1 MTRKTVLSIVF
12 LSVTG
17 VAVGWEVAAVVNPR
31 DSLVPWTELIA
42 EHVPAPITFAAIAVL
57 LSWLPGHFA
66 AAYSKRGKTM
76 ATTTIP
82 ATPDPGAAKEPLVNP
97 TVITAAVA
105 ALIALVVA
113 FGVDLTDAQ
122 TGAILTFVAVV
133 APIVVAV
140 WARRKVFSPATAR
153 AMVVT
158 AARTGEVA
166 TEPAVVRAEVPP
178 GAGERLA

>member
-1 MTRKTVLSIVF
+1 VTRKTVLSVVF

-17 VAVGWEVAAVVNPR
+17 VAVGMEIWFAVDGNP
-31 DSLVPWTELIA
+31 DTWPWTEWIA
-42 EHVPAPITFAAIAVL
+42 DQVPAPITFAAIAVL

-105 ALIALVVA
+105 ALIDVIVA

-122 TGAILTFVAVV
+122 TTAILAFV
-133 APIVVAV
+133 PIAALIVLAV